1 MRFLSYRYNFIF
13 QKLAFFKYKITRSD
27 DGVIS
32 KWRMSHIISIVL
44 DTFCRCKSLALHL
57 QNTRS
62 DDRVNSVLEFLIHFY
77 IINLGVKAIKY
88 LKWWCGK
95 LFSVV
100 LDTFCNSKSW
110 ALLLQ
115 NTRSDG
121 RVKIEFNRFY
131 SSRYNFI
138 FQKIAFLKYKITR
151 SDGGGIIT
159 STVLDTIL
167 YFKN

>member
-1 MRFLSYRYNFIF
+1 MTVVLFRSEGGG
-13 QKLAFFKYKITRSD
+13 KLFS
-27 DGVIS
+27 V
-32 KWRMSHIISIVL
+32 VL

-62 DDRVNSVLEFLIHFY
+62 DDRVNSVLEFSIHFY
-77 IINLGVKAIKY
+77 IVNLGVKAIKY

-121 RVKIEFNRFY
+121 
-131 SSRYNFI
+131 
-138 FQKIAFLKYKITR
+138 
-151 SDGGGIIT
+151 GGIIT

-167 YFKN
+167 YFKNWHFLNIKSLEVTVVENCFQ